1 MSSRFWNLVVSIY
14 GIVLFGLMFLDGRVL
29 VLALPL
35 LIYLGAAIF
44 YAPDEAQW
52 KISRQVSS
60 LVVEQGAPV
69 QVKVSVTN
77 EGRTAEEALLE
88 DILPADISVDEGKS
102 RWLVACDPGET
113 VEYEYTVRCTRG
125 KHNFKRM
132 GLLISEHFGLFHR
145 QVELEAA
152 GEFQSVPDVPHL
164 GHIEIRPRQTRGFTG
179 PIPARHSGVGMSF
192 FGVREYQMG
201 DSLRRVNWKV
211 SARNEQDLFTNQ
223 FEQERIADV
232 GLILDARTQTNL
244 EVNGRNLFEYSVQAA
259 AALADSFLADGH
271 RVSLLTYG
279 FGMQRVFPGYG
290 KIQRQLILRSLTQ
303 AEVGSNFA
311 LESLHYL
318 PTRLFPA
325 RSQLV
330 MITPL
335 GMKDYSA
342 FARLCQDGY
351 EVLLISPNPVVYELQ
366 MFAQE
371 GQLTQQAHSLARL
384 ERSLLLR
391 KLTRLGVVVVDWN
404 VSQPFEQ
411 AMYSMLG
418 RQRQFRRNLRGSSH
432 D

>member
-1 MSSRFWNLVVSIY
+1 MSSRFWTLVVSIY
-14 GIVLFGLMFLDGRVL
+14 GIALFGLMFLDGSVL
-29 VLALPL
+29 VLTLPL
-35 LIYLGAAIF
+35 LIYLGAAILF
-44 YAPDEAQW
+44 APDEAQW
-52 KISRQVSS
+52 EISRQVSS
-60 LVVEQGAPV
+60 PVVEQGESV
-69 QVKVSVTN
+69 RVKVLVTN
-77 EGRTAEEALLE
+77 TGRRGEEILLE
-88 DILPADISVDEGKS
+88 DLLPLDLTVEEGKT
-102 RWLVACDPGET
+102 RWLVSCDPGET
-113 VEYEYTVRCTRG
+113 VEYEYTVCCTRG
-125 KHNFKRM
+125 RHTFKRVILNS
-132 GLLISEHFGLFHR
+132 GEYFGLFER
-145 QVELEAA
+145 SWVLQAG
-152 GEFQSVPDVPHL
+152 GEFQSVPEVPHL
-164 GHIEIRPRQTRGFTG
+164 GHIEIRPRQTRGFAG
-179 PIPARHSGVGMSF
+179 PIPARQSGVGMSF

-211 SARNEQDLFTNQ
+211 SARNELGLYTNQ

-232 GLILDARTQTNL
+232 GLILDARSQTNL
-244 EVNGRNLFEYSVQAA
+244 DADGRNLFEYSVQAA

-290 KIQRQLILRSLTQ
+290 KIQRYMILRALTQ

-330 MITPL
+330 MISPL
-335 GMKDYSA
+335 GAKDYSA

-351 EVLLISPNPVVYELQ
+351 EVMLVSPNPVLYELQ

-371 GQLTQQAHSLARL
+371 GQLTQQANRLAHL

-391 KLTRLGVVVVDWN
+391 KLTRLGVVVVDWD
-404 VSQPFEQ
+404 VRQPFEQ
-411 AMYSMLG
+411 AMHRMLG
-418 RQRQFRRNLRGSSH
+418 RQRQFRRNLRGISR

>member
-1 MSSRFWNLVVSIY
+1 MSSRFWVLIVSIY
-14 GIVLFGLMFLDGRVL
+14 GILLFGLMFLDGRVL
-29 VLALPL
+29 ALALPL

-44 YAPDEAQW
+44 YAPEEAQW

-77 EGRTAEEALLE
+77 EGRAAEEVLLE
-88 DILPADISVDEGKS
+88 DILPSEISVDEGKW
-102 RWLVACDPGET
+102 RWLVACEPGET

-125 KHNFKRM
+125 KHTLKHM
-132 GLLISEHFGLFHR
+132 SLLTGEHFGLFER
-145 QVELEAA
+145 RSELEAV
-152 GEFQSVPDVPHL
+152 GEFQSVPEVPHL
-164 GHIEIRPRQTRGFTG
+164 GHIEIRPRQTRGFSG
-179 PIPARHSGVGMSF
+179 PIPARQDGVGMSF

-211 SARNEQDLFTNQ
+211 SARNEPWLFTNQ

-232 GLILDARTQTNL
+232 GLILDARSQTNI
-244 EVNGRNLFEYSVQAA
+244 EVNERNLFEYSVQAA

-279 FGMQRVFPGYG
+279 YGMQRVFPGYG
-290 KIQRQLILRSLTQ
+290 KIQRQLILRSLTK

-311 LESLHYL
+311 LESLRYL

-325 RSQLV
+325 RSQMV
-330 MITPL
+330 MISPL
-335 GMKDYSA
+335 GAQDYPA

-351 EVLLISPNPVVYELQ
+351 EVMLVSPDPVAFELQ

-411 AMYSMLG
+411 AMHSMLG
-418 RQRQFRRNLRGSSH
+418 RQRQFRRNLRGSSR